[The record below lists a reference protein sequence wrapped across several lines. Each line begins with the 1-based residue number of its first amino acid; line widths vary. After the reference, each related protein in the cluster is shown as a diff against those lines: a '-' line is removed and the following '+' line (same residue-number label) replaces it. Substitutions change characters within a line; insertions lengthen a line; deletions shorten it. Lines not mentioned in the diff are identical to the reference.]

1 MKGLNKMNC
10 TQLAVTLIASML
22 GVGCGSVEKT
32 FKDKPQLLKF
42 ATQHPIAAAAIGR
55 DDGSLNLTSNA
66 IRFSTRLGLDN
77 QKNGDGRGTQVNAI
91 RHSLWQAAISA
102 RFGQDIAKKA
112 GDAYEKNGRQ
122 RDILQYPDR
131 YSADEAVDLRN
142 NAIGRQMGH
151 SYRDENMKQ
160 LTARLLNH
168 YYQTGLW
175 LANPVKENGKT
186 VWRISQ
192 NRLDEKQFNQAMKAL
207 EKLDEY
213 GRTAKEMNT
222 NSK

>member
-1 MKGLNKMNC
+1 MNC
-10 TQLAVTLIASML
+10 TQIAATVIASML

-42 ATQHPIAAAAIGR
+42 ATQHPLAAAAIGR
-55 DDGSLNLTSNA
+55 DDGSLNLTSSA

-122 RDILQYPDR
+122 RDTLQYADR

-142 NAIGRQMGH
+142 NAIGRQIGNSH
-151 SYRDENMKQ
+151 RHDNMKQ

-168 YYQTGLW
+168 YYETGLW
-175 LANPVKENGKT
+175 LANPIQENGKT
-186 VWRISQ
+186 VWHISQ
-192 NRLDEKQFNQAMKAL
+192 IKLNQTQFNKAMQAL

-213 GRTAKEMNT
+213 GRTAKEVVNQK
-222 NSK
+222 NK